1 MIRVFL
7 VDDQETVRQGLHMR
21 LLLEPDITVVGEARN
36 GREALSLAQVLHP
49 DVILMDIEMPE
60 MDGIMATS
68 AIRAAL
74 PQSAIV
80 ILSIHDDRMTRMQA
94 QMAGAVAFVEKR
106 GKTETLLTAIRQA
119 AHDTS

>member
-1 MIRVFL
+1 
-7 VDDQETVRQGLHMR
+7 
-21 LLLEPDITVVGEARN
+21 
-36 GREALSLAQVLHP
+36 
-49 DVILMDIEMPE
+49 

-119 AHDTS
+119 AHDTP

>member
-119 AHDTS
+119 AHDTP